1 MCRPGGRRCP
11 SSTLARPSRS
21 KDARAIRAAA
31 PAVAAELVVA
41 LPDQQTTDPV
51 YIAHSGTSQVF
62 VKGVPFDKLPAE
74 VREPALRAAKAAT
87 FLVGQHVGEVKKFE
101 GKRLRSSAVK
111 HIESVTSPGH
121 FSPISGQRALDA
133 ALSVRQDQEDA
144 AKTVDTLA
152 EGGSGQVLGAVK
164 GLADADL
171 PVLQER
177 LTTSKAKVER
187 EQQKVWDKVAAL
199 VDAELP
205 NATPRERQRR
215 FDEIGLSS
223 PSEIGGE
230 YEPLLKERE
239 RLNGVYSNLSLTSM
253 ALEVERRWR
262 EAQDAIDADGYLGYR
277 YLESALSREDATP
290 EDLKLARSVA
300 DEVVKLNK
308 ANGSKIRHTLRTW
321 LPRNVSVKSAVAA
334 GPEAYRPETKDDD
347 PTVFSLLTA
356 ELNARDLETRAIV
369 AGRKLD
375 ARIAGI

>member
-21 KDARAIRAAA
+21 NEAKAIRAVA
-31 PAVAAELVVA
+31 PAVAATLVTT
-41 LPDQQTTDPV
+41 LPGQQTSDPV

-62 VKGVPFDKLPAE
+62 PKAVPFDVLPQD
-74 VREPALRAAKAAT
+74 VRVPALRAAKAAT
-87 FLVGQHVGEVKKFE
+87 FIVGQNVGALKKLE
-101 GKRLRSSAVK
+101 GKRMRLSAAG
-111 HIESVTSPGH
+111 HIENATSPGH

-133 ALSVRQDQEDA
+133 ALTAKDELDRTAARIDVAASGTAYTSNFGSLPDDA
-144 AKTVDTLA
+144 LPDLASRIALEKTKV
-152 EGGSGQVLGAVK
+152 
-164 GLADADL
+164 AD
-171 PVLQER
+171 
-177 LTTSKAKVER
+177 K
-187 EQQKVWDKVAAL
+187 QQKVWDKVVAL
-199 VDAELP
+199 VDKDLP

-215 FDEIGLSS
+215 FDEIGLSD
-223 PSEIGGE
+223 PSELEGK
-230 YEPLLKERE
+230 YKTLMTERKA
-239 RLNGVYSNLSLTSM
+239 LDSKHSNLSLTSV
-253 ALEVERRWR
+253 ALEVERQER
-262 EAQDAIDADGYLGYR
+262 EAKDAIDADGYLGYR

>member
-21 KDARAIRAAA
+21 NEAKAIRAVA
-31 PAVAAELVVA
+31 PAVAATLVTT
-41 LPDQQTTDPV
+41 LPGQQTSDPV

-62 VKGVPFDKLPAE
+62 PKAVPFDVLPQD
-74 VREPALRAAKAAT
+74 VRVPALRAAKAAT
-87 FLVGQHVGEVKKFE
+87 FIVGQNVGALKKLE
-101 GKRLRSSAVK
+101 GKRMRLSAAG
-111 HIESVTSPGH
+111 HIENATSPGH

-133 ALSVRQDQEDA
+133 ALTAKDELDRTAARIDVAASGTAYTSNFGSLPDDA
-144 AKTVDTLA
+144 LPDLASRIALEKTKV
-152 EGGSGQVLGAVK
+152 
-164 GLADADL
+164 AD
-171 PVLQER
+171 
-177 LTTSKAKVER
+177 K
-187 EQQKVWDKVAAL
+187 QQKVWDKVVAL
-199 VDAELP
+199 VDKDLP

-215 FDEIGLSS
+215 FDEIGLSD
-223 PSEIGGE
+223 PSELEGK
-230 YEPLLKERE
+230 YKTLMTERKA
-239 RLNGVYSNLSLTSM
+239 LDSKHSNLSLTSV
-253 ALEVERRWR
+253 ALEVERQER
-262 EAQDAIDADGYLGYR
+262 EAKDAIDADGYLGYR

-375 ARIAGI
+375 ARIAGV

>member
-11 SSTLARPSRS
+11 SSTIARPSRS

-41 LPDQQTTDPV
+41 LPDQQTTDPR

-62 VKGVPFDKLPAE
+62 TKGVPFEVLPEE
-74 VREPALRAAKAAT
+74 VRAPALRAAKAAT
-87 FLVGQHVGEVKKFE
+87 FLVGQHVHEMKKWE
-101 GKRLRSSAVK
+101 GKRMRSSAVK
-111 HIESVTSPGH
+111 HIEDATSPGH

-133 ALSVRQDQEDA
+133 ALAVRYDQERASNRIDVLASGAAYSSNFEPLPDDA
-144 AKTVDTLA
+144 IPA
-152 EGGSGQVLGAVK
+152 
-164 GLADADL
+164 
-171 PVLQER
+171 LQER
-177 LTTSKAKVER
+177 LNASKAKVER
-187 EQQKVWDKVAAL
+187 EQQKVWDKVSAL
-199 VDAELP
+199 VDKELP

-223 PSEIGGE
+223 PSEIGGK

-239 RLNGVYSNLSLTSM
+239 RLNGVYSNLSLT
-253 ALEVERRWR
+253 AVAAEVERQERD
-262 EAQDAIDADGYLGYR
+262 AKAAIDADGYMGYR
-277 YLESALSREDATP
+277 YLEAALSREDAAP

-308 ANGSKIRHTLRTW
+308 ANGAQIRKALRTW
-321 LPRNVSVKSAVAA
+321 LPKGTSVKKAIEA

-347 PTVFSLLTA
+347 PTVFSLLNA

-375 ARIAGI
+375 ARIAGV